1 MDRDPQPAASEP
13 EPGEPDYLAPYARAV
28 ELHGAGFGAL
38 LIADRSW
45 QEARFAAFAQLLA
58 APLGGLAERTLA
70 DLGSGRADLLTW
82 LLDQGIGPRRYLGV
96 EAIAE
101 LDHFARIRAGRE
113 GWSERLAAGAG
124 LIHADFVADPGLC
137 DRLVREQGADLLWF
151 GGSLNTL
158 EDAPALAV
166 LERAWAALERT
177 PEGVLAFNFLAG
189 PTGAS
194 ASDWPRPS
202 TGLPRRD
209 TQAWFAWACARTPR
223 VLFAQHY
230 LGAHDATLVLI
241 R

>member
-1 MDRDPQPAASEP
+1 MESDPP
-13 EPGEPDYLAPYARAV
+13 PDYLAPYARAV

-45 QEARFAAFAQLLA
+45 QEARFAAFAQLLSG
-58 APLGGLAERTLA
+58 PLWGPGGGLAGRTLA
-70 DLGSGRADLLTW
+70 DLGSGRADLLAW
-82 LLDQGIGPRRYLGV
+82 LRQQEIGVHRYLGI
-96 EAIAE
+96 EAIVE

-113 GWSERLAAGAG
+113 GWSERLAGGAA
-124 LIHADFVADPGLC
+124 LIHADFVADPTLC

-158 EDAPALAV
+158 ADDPALAV
-166 LERAWAALERT
+166 LDRAWAALTDT
-177 PEGVLAFNFLAG
+177 PGGVLAFNFLAG
-189 PTGAS
+189 GATP
-194 ASDWPRPS
+194 ADETTPDWPRPS

-209 TQAWFAWACARTPR
+209 TQAWFAWACARTPL

-230 LGAHDATLVLI
+230 LGAHDATLVMI